1 MFWSILKKDLKRK
14 KTMNV
19 ILLLFVIMCSMFAAA
34 SVNNIIAVTG
44 GIDKYFDLAEV
55 PDVTVE
61 LGESEGAKE
70 AKAKI
75 MAMESV
81 SNIKEENCGYLLSS
95 NVFTYKGKK
104 MDNSINSPI
113 LLSDSEL
120 GIKYF
125 DDDENVIEDIPKGCF
140 YTTSQFV
147 QDLDVSIGD
156 EFTLNVGDAEVKLRY
171 MGRVRGALFAND
183 SSASAY
189 VLMDSEDFDK
199 IISQPAMDQRRSSIL
214 YVTTSNIDE
223 ITALESEDVFVTTR
237 ESSKDI
243 YMYDMLAAYIL
254 LAMCA
259 VLLFTA
265 FVVLRF
271 TINFTINEE
280 FREIGV
286 MKAVGIDNFSIR
298 SLYIVK
304 YLAIAVVGSVIGFI
318 ASIPLGSK
326 MMESISK
333 NIIFRGN
340 NSVVMGALC
349 SAGVVVV
356 ILLFCYSC
364 TNKVKKLSPIDAVR
378 NGETGERFKK
388 KSILRLGHSKLPATG
403 FLSAN
408 DVVSAP
414 KRFALITLIFA
425 LCMLLM
431 TMMSIFALTLKSEKI
446 LWAFDVPNTQAH
458 IMDLSYMDDTFVGDY
473 QKTLDKT
480 NKMLEDCGIKGES
493 GVLMGTRFDVKH
505 GDKVCSEWLMVNKGL
520 ENDLLKADE
529 GSMPQKTDEVAMCGY
544 AMDDLGVKI
553 GDRVTVDMFGEE
565 KEFIVTGRIQM
576 FQGGGHSLQMHKDF
590 DLAMN
595 SSFTTLGV
603 NIRFDGDPDEA
614 TINSNIEK
622 IKDAIG
628 TKKVYTTS
636 GVLKMM
642 TGMSDTLN
650 SIKKLMMVVTVILTS
665 MIVVLMER
673 SFISKEKSEI
683 ALMKAVGISSG
694 SIIAQHALRFVIVS
708 ILACIVSLAGLM
720 PLSNALMGFICS
732 MIGDVH
738 SIKCDFDFKEVF
750 LICPAIL
757 IGITVIGSFL
767 TALCTKTIKAADA
780 ASIE

>member
-14 KTMNV
+14 KTMNL

-44 GIDKYFDLAEV
+44 GIDRYFDLAEV
-55 PDVTVE
+55 PDVKVE
-61 LGESEGAKE
+61 LSIGEE
-70 AKAKI
+70 AEKTEAEI
-75 MAMESV
+75 RAMESV
-81 SNIKEENCGYLLSS
+81 SSVKKEKMGILLSS
-95 NVFTYKGKK
+95 NAFTYKGKK
-104 MDNSINSPI
+104 MDNSVNPPT
-113 LLSDSEL
+113 LVSDSEF

-125 DDDENVIEDIPKGCF
+125 DDDENVIEEIPKGCF
-140 YTTSQFV
+140 YATSQFV
-147 QDLDVSIGD
+147 QNMDISIGD
-156 EFTLNVGDAEVKLRY
+156 DFLLNVGDAEVKLKY
-171 MGRVRGALFAND
+171 IGRVRGALYAND
-183 SSASAY
+183 TSATAY
-189 VLMDSEDFDK
+189 ILMDNEDFEK
-199 IISQPAMDQRRSSIL
+199 VISQPEMDRSRETVL
-214 YVTTSNIDE
+214 YVSTSNVDE
-223 ITALESEDVFVTTR
+223 ITALENENVFVTTR
-237 ESSKDI
+237 EASKDI

-271 TINFTINEE
+271 TINFTISEE

-304 YLAIAVVGSVIGFI
+304 YLVIAVVGSVIGFI

-388 KSILRLGHSKLPATG
+388 KSILRLGHSRLPATG

-414 KRFALITLIFA
+414 KRFALITVIFA

-446 LWAFDVPNTQAH
+446 LWTFDVPSTQAH
-458 IMDLSYMDDTFVGDY
+458 IMDLSYMSDTFVGDY
-473 QKTLDKT
+473 QKTLDKS

-493 GVLMGTRFDVKH
+493 SVLIGSMFDVKH
-505 GDKVCSEWLMVNKGL
+505 GDKVHSEWLMVNKGL

-529 GSMPQKTDEVAMCGY
+529 GSMPQNTDEVAMCGY
-544 AMDDLGVKI
+544 AMDDLGVKL
-553 GDRVTVDMFGEE
+553 GDRVTVDMQGKEY
-565 KEFIVTGRIQM
+565 EFIVTGRIQT
-576 FQGGGHSLQMHKDF
+576 FTGGGHCLQMHKDF

-622 IKDAIG
+622 IKEAIG
-628 TKKVYTTS
+628 TDKVYTTS
-636 GVLKMM
+636 GVIKMM
-642 TGMSDTLN
+642 TGMSDTLS
-650 SIKKLMMVVTVILTS
+650 SIKKMMMIVTVILTA
-665 MIVVLMER
+665 MIVILMER

-683 ALMKAVGISSG
+683 ALMKAVGISNG

-708 ILACIVSLAGLM
+708 VLACIVSLAGLM
-720 PLSNALMGFICS
+720 PMSNALMGFICS

-738 SIKCDFDFKEVF
+738 SIKCDIDVKEVF

-767 TALCTKTIKAADA
+767 TALYTRTIKAADA